1 MSELEMVVPERNVAP
16 RSRPVRCCMVRSAK
30 SMLSARC
37 DPSGFPRPATR
48 SCRVVKV
55 RFLNLWHKSEIP
67 DLCQD
72 LKTLAAGY
80 DAQILVIVE
89 LAAQGG
95 FHFQRGVAVRTLAP

>member
-55 RFLNLWHKSEIP
+55 RFLNLWHKSKIP
-67 DLCQD
+67 DLSHYQNFYEFPIK
-72 LKTLAAGY
+72 LLNY
-80 DAQILVIVE
+80 LVIIC
-89 LAAQGG
+89 
-95 FHFQRGVAVRTLAP
+95 FDP